1 MLGLLKTCSISRKL
15 CSSRNQGK
23 QRRLKWPK
31 MVGGS
36 RIMTKISCDIFHRRI
51 RCQKK
56 AVKEIFRA
64 GIKNDDKHQHQV
76 LNKFNL
82 KKAFLVFSWVSRFI
96 SNCRINNTQ
105 ETKQGPIVTE
115 DIVAQLL
122 KIIKQYQL
130 EFNLGGDFQKESL
143 NLQMHELVCVSWQNQ
158 GRLSIIYTKNIIAS
172 ITVG

>member
-1 MLGLLKTCSISRKL
+1 M
-15 CSSRNQGK
+15 
-23 QRRLKWPK
+23 
-31 MVGGS
+31 
-36 RIMTKISCDIFHRRI
+36 
-51 RCQKK
+51 
-56 AVKEIFRA
+56 
-64 GIKNDDKHQHQV
+64 
-76 LNKFNL
+76 
-82 KKAFLVFSWVSRFI
+82 FSWVSRFI

-158 GRLSIIYTKNIIAS
+158 GRLSIIYTKDIIAS
-172 ITVG
+172 ITVGWKSTPWNLTSKSWLTTTKIRSQFWIQNYGSWHRQSFIDVTTPFRRPTTGELPKGRSEGYRPFLAEAAGFAGSITYKIREKKEGKV